1 MANKRK
7 IYFRADAGP
16 NIGYGHYI
24 RSLAL
29 ADMLKQ
35 DFDSTM
41 FTQVPTEYQL
51 REAERICAVVA
62 LPDDD
67 RKFNKFLDYLKGDE
81 IVVLDNYFFTT
92 DYQRAIKDKGCKLVC
107 IDDMHDKHYVADIV
121 INHAPGFTRSDYSLE
136 SYTQLCTGLNWS
148 LLRAPFIQ
156 EQKVNN
162 RNGCL
167 VCLGGADMNHL
178 SEKVVDIVLR
188 STEGDVHLVVGDIN
202 LRAQQLQDKYGNN
215 SRVQIHKAISACEMA
230 SLMSSTK
237 WGIIS
242 ASGLL
247 WEATACGLPVLYGYY
262 IDNQI
267 EICKRNKRVNR
278 SVCVGDFRALTDDA
292 LAAEIELFTTRLN
305 DGSFNSIRPNIKKN
319 YIDLFSQKVSIRP
332 IEKADC
338 DLLFAWANDPL
349 TRSMAFSKEQI
360 PYEQHVKWFERKLA
374 SDSLM
379 YICYANEKPIG
390 QVRFDIE
397 ESSAYVDISLAP
409 ESRGRAYGKEILRA
423 TTQEVLRNCP
433 HMMIVADV
441 LIDNIPSQ
449 RMFEACGYKRINAD
463 NTKIQY
469 ELRNCFRE
477 IMESSIGRQAVKDF
491 SATYMAAD

>member
-1 MANKRK
+1 MVNEKRK

-16 NIGYGHYI
+16 EIGYGHYI

-35 DFDSTM
+35 DFDCTM
-41 FTQVPTEYQL
+41 FTQIPTDYQL
-51 REAERICAVVA
+51 RECEAVCPIVV

-67 RKFNKFLDYLKGDE
+67 SKFDAFLDYLQGDE
-81 IVVLDNYFFTT
+81 IVVLDNYFYTT
-92 DYQRAIKDKGCKLVC
+92 DYQRAIKAKGCQLVC
-107 IDDMHDKHYVADIV
+107 LDDMHDRHYVADIV
-121 INHAPGFTRSDYSLE
+121 INHAPGFTRFDYSLE
-136 SYTQLCTGLNWS
+136 TYTQLCTGLNWS
-148 LLRAPFIQ
+148 LLRAPFLQ
-156 EQKVNN
+156 EHKEDN
-162 RNGCL
+162 RKGCL

-178 SEKVVDIVLR
+178 SEKVVDVVLR
-188 STEGDVHLVVGDIN
+188 STDDDVHLVIGDIN
-202 LRAQQLQDKYGNN
+202 LLAQQLQDKYGKN

-230 SLMSSTK
+230 NLMSCSR

-267 EICKRNKRVNR
+267 DICKRNKRINL
-278 SVCVGDFRALTDDA
+278 SVCIGDFRALTDEA
-292 LAAEIELFTTRLN
+292 LAAEIDSFIASLN
-305 DGSFNSIRPNIKKN
+305 DGSSDSIRPNIKKN
-319 YIDLFSQKVSIRP
+319 YIDLFSQKVTIRP
-332 IEKADC
+332 VEKADC
-338 DLLFAWANDPL
+338 DLLFAWANDPV

-360 PYEQHVKWFERKLA
+360 PYGQHVRWFERKLT

-379 YICYANEKPIG
+379 YICYAQEKPIG

-397 ESSAYVDISLAP
+397 RNSAYVDISVAP
-409 ESRGRAYGKEILRA
+409 EHRGNAYGKEILRA
-423 TTQEVLRNCP
+423 TTQEVFRNSP
-433 HMMIVADV
+433 KMVIEADV

-449 RMFEACGYKRINAD
+449 RMFEACEYKRVNAD

-469 ELRNCFRE
+469 ELRNCF
-477 IMESSIGRQAVKDF
+477 
-491 SATYMAAD
+491 